1 MIKNTTGQH
10 ISFIAIAT
18 ADGAAVTTGTPT
30 VYLSKDGAAQATSS
44 NTASHLG
51 SGVWVLDLT
60 QAETNA
66 DHLSAVMVLTNAVN
80 SFAQAFPVVQADF
93 KADVSSL
100 ATATVL
106 NNIGSAVT
114 GNASAIAVVDT
125 VVDAIKVVTDAL
137 PNSGALSDLATAAS
151 ISALNDFDPSSQT
164 VTTDAASRTAS
175 QADVS
180 ALAVR
185 RLFEFPST
193 AATANSVSS
202 VATVSPLII
211 SAKKIH
217 IHLRYS
223 STVDNTPDANTH
235 REIALQPPTP
245 VNTSTAPAEINLK
258 TYFGSD
264 NRYSISNEI
273 SSAEIDITSLGLEV
287 LHGDWTIIVRDNQ
300 GMGYNQQ
307 VLGAS
312 IEFSPL
318 PATIGDATAASQ
330 TSISSA
336 ISSLNDFDPSTDAV
350 ANVTTVGSV
359 TSAVTTSNAS
369 DVTAIK
375 AVTDNLPDSGALT
388 SIATASA
395 LSTVDTVVDGIKSVT
410 DNLPDSGALT
420 SLATAAS
427 ISGLNDF
434 DPATQTVT
442 TDAASRTASQA
453 DVSSL
458 ATAAS
463 ISALNDFDPATQT
476 VTTDAASRT
485 ASQADVSLLA
495 TAASISGLN
504 DFDPTTQTVT
514 TDAASRT
521 ASQADVSSL
530 ATAASISALNDFDPT
545 TQTVTTDAASRAAS
559 QADVSSLA
567 TAASISSLNDFDPA
581 SDAVANVTTVG
592 SVTNAVTT
600 SNAADV
606 TAIKSV
612 TDKIDTALVQ
622 DGSVYQYTT
631 NALENAP
638 SGGGGG
644 LTQADVRAAVGL
656 ASANLDTQL
665 STIDTVV
672 DAVLVDTGT
681 DIPASIS
688 ALNDFD
694 PATQT
699 VTTDAASRTASQADV
714 SLLATAASIAS
725 LNDFDASTDMVI
737 VSTNNDKSG
746 YSLST
751 APPTASEIY
760 QEFTSGTNEDVFKA
774 SGFAT
779 VNPDNAS
786 IAAIKSKTDSLTF
799 TIANQ
804 VDANAVTGGGQPIG
818 SGAISHTVTVNIDN
832 VPANAVDVWVTTDE
846 SGTNVVAGTLV
857 TNQAGQATF
866 QLDAGSY
873 YLWCQRSG
881 VNFTNP
887 TAFTVS

>member
-1 MIKNTTGQH
+1 MIKNTSGQH
-10 ISFIAIAT
+10 LSFIAIAT
-18 ADGAAVTTGTPT
+18 ADGAAVTSGTP
-30 VYLSKDGAAQATSS
+30 VVHLSKDGAAQATSS

-51 SGVWVLDLT
+51 NGIWVLDLT

-93 KADVSSL
+93 KADVS
-100 ATATVL
+100 
-106 NNIGSAVT
+106 
-114 GNASAIAVVDT
+114 
-125 VVDAIKVVTDAL
+125 
-137 PNSGALSDLATAAS
+137 
-151 ISALNDFDPSSQT
+151 
-164 VTTDAASRTAS
+164 
-175 QADVS
+175 
-180 ALAVR
+180 ALALR

-193 AATANSVSS
+193 SATANSVSS

-211 SAKKIH
+211 SAKKIY

-223 STVDNTPDANTH
+223 SIVDNTPDANTH

-307 VLGAS
+307 VHGAS
-312 IEFSPL
+312 IEFLPL

-336 ISSLNDFDPSTDAV
+336 ISSLNDFDPSTDSV

-388 SIATASA
+388 S
-395 LSTVDTVVDGIKSVT
+395 
-410 DNLPDSGALT
+410 
-420 SLATAAS
+420 LATAAS
-427 ISGLNDF
+427 
-434 DPATQTVT
+434 V
-442 TDAASRTASQA
+442 
-453 DVSSL
+453 
-458 ATAAS
+458 
-463 ISALNDFDPATQT
+463 
-476 VTTDAASRT
+476 
-485 ASQADVSLLA
+485 
-495 TAASISGLN
+495 
-504 DFDPTTQTVT
+504 
-514 TDAASRT
+514 
-521 ASQADVSSL
+521 
-530 ATAASISALNDFDPT
+530 SALNDFDPT

-581 SDAVANVTTVG
+581 SDAVANVTTVS

-694 PATQT
+694 PTTQD

-714 SLLATAASIAS
+714 SLLATAASIAA

-760 QEFTSGTNEDVFKA
+760 QEFTSGANEDAFKA
-774 SGFAT
+774 TGFAT

-786 IAAIKSKTDSLTF
+786 IAAIKSKTDSLNF

-804 VDANAVTGGGQPIG
+804 VDANAINIETGGGIF
-818 SGAISHTVTVNIDN
+818 SLTVTCEDSSGNAVANVRVNIDG
-832 VPANAVDVWVTTDE
+832 TT
-846 SGTNVVAGTLV
+846 TTLV
-857 TNQAGQATF
+857 TNSSGQVVF
-866 QLDAGSY
+866 NLDAGTYS
-873 YLWCQRSG
+873 LVASPPSEFNTPADTS
-881 VNFTNP
+881 V
-887 TAFTVS
+887 TVSADGSQTITLTQASTSGSAGWVG

>member
-1 MIKNTTGQH
+1 MIKNATGQH

-51 SGVWVLDLT
+51 NGVWVLDLT

-93 KADVSSL
+93 K
-100 ATATVL
+100 
-106 NNIGSAVT
+106 
-114 GNASAIAVVDT
+114 
-125 VVDAIKVVTDAL
+125 
-137 PNSGALSDLATAAS
+137 
-151 ISALNDFDPSSQT
+151 
-164 VTTDAASRTAS
+164 
-175 QADVS
+175 ADVS

-264 NRYSISNEI
+264 NRYHISNEI

-336 ISSLNDFDPSTDAV
+336 ISALNDFDPAADTV
-350 ANVTTVGSV
+350 ANVTAVGSV

-395 LSTVDTVVDGIKSVT
+395 LSTVDTVVDGIKAVT
-410 DNLPDSGALT
+410 DNLPDSGSLT

-463 ISALNDFDPATQT
+463 IS
-476 VTTDAASRT
+476 
-485 ASQADVSLLA
+485 
-495 TAASISGLN
+495 
-504 DFDPTTQTVT
+504 
-514 TDAASRT
+514 
-521 ASQADVSSL
+521 
-530 ATAASISALNDFDPT
+530 
-545 TQTVTTDAASRAAS
+545 
-559 QADVSSLA
+559 
-567 TAASISSLNDFDPA
+567 SLNDFDPA
-581 SDAVANVTTVG
+581 SDVVANVTTVG

-638 SGGGGG
+638 SGGGG

-665 STIDTVV
+665 SAIDAVV

-714 SLLATAASIAS
+714 SSLATAASIAA
-725 LNDFDASTDMVI
+725 LNDFDASTDTVI

-760 QEFTSGTNEDVFKA
+760 QEFTSGANEDAFKA
-774 SGFAT
+774 TGFAT

-786 IAAIKSKTDSLTF
+786 ITAIKSKTDSLTF

-818 SGAISHTVTVNIDN
+818 SGAISHTITVNIDSS
-832 VPANAVDVWVTTDE
+832 PAPAVDVWVTTDAAG
-846 SGTNVVAGTLV
+846 SNVVAGTLV
-857 TNQAGQATF
+857 TDNAGQVTF

-881 VNFTNP
+881 VNFSNP

>member
-1 MIKNTTGQH
+1 MIKNATGQH

-51 SGVWVLDLT
+51 NGVWVLDLT

-66 DHLSAVMVLTNAVN
+66 AHLSAVMVLTNAVN

-93 KADVSSL
+93 KADVSAL
-100 ATATVL
+100 ALSRHYTFNNSSGSDYVDVTL
-106 NNIGSAVT
+106 NNDAATNFPKVQKAIVRLKIS
-114 GNASAIAVVDT
+114 GNVASASDWRLKLHPPSGGPSGGFDLISGVTLSTSLSNKIIQTEVDLTDADVVDGSWSIVLQDFNT
-125 VVDAIKVVTDAL
+125 SGNVLSINDAEVEF
-137 PNSGALSDLATAAS
+137 SDVPASIGDATAANQTS
-151 ISALNDFDPSSQT
+151 ISSAISALNDFDP
-164 VTTDAASRTAS
+164 AADT
-175 QADVS
+175 
-180 ALAVR
+180 
-185 RLFEFPST
+185 
-193 AATANSVSS
+193 
-202 VATVSPLII
+202 
-211 SAKKIH
+211 
-217 IHLRYS
+217 
-223 STVDNTPDANTH
+223 
-235 REIALQPPTP
+235 
-245 VNTSTAPAEINLK
+245 
-258 TYFGSD
+258 
-264 NRYSISNEI
+264 
-273 SSAEIDITSLGLEV
+273 
-287 LHGDWTIIVRDNQ
+287 
-300 GMGYNQQ
+300 
-307 VLGAS
+307 
-312 IEFSPL
+312 
-318 PATIGDATAASQ
+318 
-330 TSISSA
+330 
-336 ISSLNDFDPSTDAV
+336 V

-395 LSTVDTVVDGIKSVT
+395 LSTVDTVVDGIKAVT

-463 ISALNDFDPATQT
+463 IA
-476 VTTDAASRT
+476 
-485 ASQADVSLLA
+485 
-495 TAASISGLN
+495 
-504 DFDPTTQTVT
+504 
-514 TDAASRT
+514 
-521 ASQADVSSL
+521 
-530 ATAASISALNDFDPT
+530 
-545 TQTVTTDAASRAAS
+545 
-559 QADVSSLA
+559 
-567 TAASISSLNDFDPA
+567 SLNDFDPA
-581 SDAVANVTTVG
+581 SDTVANVTTVG

-638 SGGGGG
+638 SGGGG

-714 SLLATAASIAS
+714 SSLATAASIAA
-725 LNDFDASTDMVI
+725 LNDFDASTDTVI

-760 QEFTSGTNEDVFKA
+760 QEFTSGTNEDAFKA
-774 SGFAT
+774 TGFAT

-786 IAAIKSKTDSLTF
+786 ITAIKSKTDSLTF

-818 SGAISHTVTVNIDN
+818 SGAISHTITVNIDSS
-832 VPANAVDVWVTTDE
+832 PAPAVDVWVTTDAAG
-846 SGTNVVAGTLV
+846 SNVVAGTLV
-857 TNQAGQATF
+857 TDNAGQVTF

-881 VNFTNP
+881 VNFSNP

>member
-1 MIKNTTGQH
+1 MIKNATGQH

-51 SGVWVLDLT
+51 NGVWVLDLT

-93 KADVSSL
+93 K
-100 ATATVL
+100 
-106 NNIGSAVT
+106 
-114 GNASAIAVVDT
+114 
-125 VVDAIKVVTDAL
+125 
-137 PNSGALSDLATAAS
+137 
-151 ISALNDFDPSSQT
+151 
-164 VTTDAASRTAS
+164 
-175 QADVS
+175 ADVS

-264 NRYSISNEI
+264 NRHSISNEI

-330 TSISSA
+330 TSISNA
-336 ISSLNDFDPSTDAV
+336 ISALNDFDPAADTV
-350 ANVTTVGSV
+350 VNVTTVGSV

-463 ISALNDFDPATQT
+463 IS
-476 VTTDAASRT
+476 
-485 ASQADVSLLA
+485 
-495 TAASISGLN
+495 
-504 DFDPTTQTVT
+504 
-514 TDAASRT
+514 
-521 ASQADVSSL
+521 
-530 ATAASISALNDFDPT
+530 
-545 TQTVTTDAASRAAS
+545 
-559 QADVSSLA
+559 
-567 TAASISSLNDFDPA
+567 SLNDFDPA
-581 SDAVANVTTVG
+581 SDTVANVTTVG

-665 STIDTVV
+665 SAIDAVV

-714 SLLATAASIAS
+714 SSLATAASIAA
-725 LNDFDASTDMVI
+725 LNDFDPATQTVTTD
-737 VSTNNDKSG
+737 
-746 YSLST
+746 
-751 APPTASEIY
+751 TASRTASQADVSSLATAASISALNDISSLDIY
-760 QEFTSGTNEDVFKA
+760 NYFTASNRQDTFKA
-774 SGFAT
+774 TGFAT
-779 VNPDNAS
+779 VNPDNTS
-786 IAAIKSKTDSLTF
+786 ITAIKAKTDSLTF

-804 VDANAVTGGGQPIG
+804 VDANALTGGADPVG

-832 VPANAVDVWVTTDE
+832 VPANAVDVWVTTDAA
-846 SGTNVVAGTLV
+846 GTNVVAGTLV